1 MTEQSCKQFLEEFV
15 LYVVPRMTRDR
26 LLSIQAH
33 EREKEEKEEKELTS
47 TPKSQ
52 VFSGIKATPSIEEDS
67 K

>member
-33 EREKEEKEEKELTS
+33 EREKELTS